1 MLKIIHA
8 GRSLRELL
16 FLITVGLVPVL
27 SGLLVMIVQ
36 LEMKLAENAAVSVQ
50 EAVFSVDQALNRL
63 HEAAQRALPLAGKP
77 CESVKSVLQEQV
89 VSRSMLRSLTLVKG
103 NEAYCSSTSDSLD
116 YLSALTLSGQQVDLS
131 YGQPDRR
138 RKLLVNFYVQGS
150 GSGSGVIVTAYASQ
164 LRNELDA
171 FQDGLTLLLEFGDRY
186 IWNKGDSR
194 DAQRPSQSEFL
205 ATALSARYGY
215 RVKGGYAQGYTAQE
229 IRQSMMQ
236 ILPSLIL
243 VGIVTGSIVY
253 LGLVRARSNSRD
265 RAANV
270 T

>member
-1 MLKIIHA
+1 MLKIMHT
-8 GRSLRELL
+8 GRRLRELL
-16 FLITVGLVPVL
+16 LLTTVGLVPVI

-36 LEMKLAENAAVSVQ
+36 LEMKLAENAAISVQ

-63 HEAAQRALPLAGKP
+63 HEAAQRTLPLAGQP

-116 YLSALTLSGQQVDLS
+116 YLSAFASSGQQVGLS

-138 RKLLVNFYVQGS
+138 RKLLVNYYLQGNE
-150 GSGSGVIVTAYASQ
+150 SGVIVTAYASQ
-164 LRNELDA
+164 LRNELDG

-186 IWNKGDSR
+186 IWSKGDSR
-194 DAQRPSQSEFL
+194 DAQRPSQSEFF
-205 ATALSARYGY
+205 ATALSTKYGY

-229 IRQSMMQ
+229 IRQSMLQ
-236 ILPSLIL
+236 ILPSLML
-243 VGIVTGSIVY
+243 VGVVTGSIVY
-253 LGLVRARSNSRD
+253 LGLFRARSSSRD
-265 RAANV
+265 RAANA

>member
-16 FLITVGLVPVL
+16 FLITVGLVPVV

-63 HEAAQRALPLAGKP
+63 HEAAQLALPLAGKP

-116 YLSALTLSGQQVDLS
+116 YLSALTLSSQQVDLS

-138 RKLLVNFYVQGS
+138 RKLLVNFYVQ

-265 RAANV
+265 RTANI